1 MKPFTSRRAAR
12 TWWLGWWRRLPPARQ
27 DRFATL
33 GPVVA
38 VFVFMAAILVS
49 MTYLRIDELER
60 EKEAVTRDVE
70 YAQQRIRLRLLERQ
84 EELMRMAR
92 DTSTRVTV

>member
-1 MKPFTSRRAAR
+1 MKAHTSRRALS
-12 TWWLGWWRRLPPARQ
+12 TWWIGWWRRLPPARQ

-38 VFVFMAAILVS
+38 VFVFMAAIVVS

-70 YAQQRIRLRLLERQ
+70 Y
-84 EELMRMAR
+84 
-92 DTSTRVTV
+92 